1 MKSKKIDQTESSI
14 EHTKHTRI
22 TENMSDSGTLRPTVN
37 RVVREL
43 VKRVG
48 IFKPTLD
55 VSFASK
61 NGDSYSGEVYRII
74 LRPDEQELEDHANNN
89 VE

>member
-1 MKSKKIDQTESSI
+1 MCEMLDKMT
-14 EHTKHTRI
+14 
-22 TENMSDSGTLRPTVN
+22 DSGTIRPTNESIRPTVN

-43 VKRVG
+43 VQQVG
-48 IFKPTLD
+48 IFKPKLE

-74 LRPDEQELEDHANNN
+74 LRPDEKELEDQNNNN
-89 VE
+89 VK

>member
-1 MKSKKIDQTESSI
+1 
-14 EHTKHTRI
+14 
-22 TENMSDSGTLRPTVN
+22 MSDSDTLRPTVN
-37 RVVREL
+37 RVVRDL
-43 VKRVG
+43 VRKLG
-48 IFKPTLD
+48 IFKPTLE

-74 LRPDEQELEDHANNN
+74 LRPDEQELQDHANNN

>member
-1 MKSKKIDQTESSI
+1 MKCKLID
-14 EHTKHTRI
+14 K
-22 TENMSDSGTLRPTVN
+22 MSDSGTLRPTVN

-43 VKRVG
+43 VKQVG
-48 IFKPTLD
+48 IFKPKLE

-74 LRPDEQELEDHANNN
+74 LRPDEKELEDHANNN

>member
-1 MKSKKIDQTESSI
+1 
-14 EHTKHTRI
+14 
-22 TENMSDSGTLRPTVN
+22 MSDSGTLRPTVN

-43 VKRVG
+43 VKQLGVY
-48 IFKPTLD
+48 KPKLD

-74 LRPDEQELEDHANNN
+74 IRPDEMELQDHANNN

>member
-1 MKSKKIDQTESSI
+1 
-14 EHTKHTRI
+14 
-22 TENMSDSGTLRPTVN
+22 MSDSGTLRPTVN

-48 IFKPTLD
+48 IFKPTLE

-61 NGDSYSGEVYRII
+61 NGDSFSGEVYRII

-89 VE
+89 VEWVPNP

>member
-1 MKSKKIDQTESSI
+1 MCI
-14 EHTKHTRI
+14 EK
-22 TENMSDSGTLRPTVN
+22 MSDSGTLRPTVN

-43 VKRVG
+43 VKQLG
-48 IFKPTLD
+48 IYKPQLD

-74 LRPDEQELEDHANNN
+74 IRPDKKEIEDQENNN
-89 VE
+89 IE